1 VRSSRQQTDA
11 RRQAVFPGLQEQ
23 IQVLTPQTTNAL
35 QGIAAF
41 ARRHRLGIVSATVAV
56 MAGFGITA
64 VAVAPLAPDA
74 AQLPQRVLTEAF
86 EPAGLAEQ
94 LLALASHEMTLT
106 RSDVTRGTDTA
117 ERVLARLGVSDGS
130 AAAFL
135 RSDSTARLLLAGRDG
150 KMVQVE
156 TDANGTMQQL
166 VARFPADRSELANS
180 HFTRLTISRVDGS
193 WLAQLQTVPYAAQ
206 VRLASGSI
214 YSNLFS
220 ATDESGVPDT
230 VAAQL
235 AEIFATDIDFHRE
248 LRRGDTFS
256 VVYETLTADGEPVPW
271 NQGVGRVLA
280 AEFVNAGRAHH
291 ALWYQPDSGRGG
303 YFGLDGS
310 SKRRT
315 FLSSPM
321 EFSRVTSGFAMRMHP
336 ILNVQRRHLGVDYA
350 APIGTPVRSVGDGVV
365 DFAGRQNGYG
375 NVVEIRHGRERSTLY
390 AHLSRI
396 DVRPGQRVE
405 QGQRVGAVGMTG
417 RTTGPHLHFEFR
429 VAGSHQDPLRVAKA
443 SEAVT
448 LDTAARAQFAEIARG
463 LQAQLV
469 VAETLAGQRVLAE

>member
-1 VRSSRQQTDA
+1 VIQ
-11 RRQAVFPGLQEQ
+11 GLLER
-23 IQVLTPQTTNAL
+23 IPVLTPQTTNAL
-35 QGIAAF
+35 QGIATF
-41 ARRHRLGIVSATVAV
+41 ARRHRLGIVSTAVAV

-74 AQLPQRVLTEAF
+74 AHLPQRVLTEAF

-94 LLALASHEMTLT
+94 LVALASHEMTLT
-106 RSDVTRGTDTA
+106 RSDLTRGTDTA
-117 ERVLARLGVSDGS
+117 ERLLARLGVSDAS
-130 AAAFL
+130 AAAFV

-156 TDANGTMQQL
+156 TDADGALLQL
-166 VARFPADRSELANS
+166 VARFPTDRTELATT
-180 HFTRLTISRVDGS
+180 HFTRLTISRVDGR
-193 WLAQLQTVPYAAQ
+193 WLAQLQIVPYAAQ
-206 VRLASGSI
+206 IRLASGSI

-280 AEFVNAGRAHH
+280 AEFVNAGQAHH
-291 ALWYQPDSGRGG
+291 ALWYQPDSGRGS

-336 ILNVQRRHLGVDYA
+336 ILNVRRRHLGVDYA

-375 NVVEIRHGRERSTLY
+375 NVVEIKHGKERSTLY

-417 RTTGPHLHFEFR
+417 WTTGPHLHFEFR
-429 VAGSHQDPLRVAKA
+429 VAGQHQDPLRVAKA
-443 SEAVT
+443 SESVA

-463 LQAQLV
+463 LQAKLV
-469 VAETLAGQRVLAE
+469 VAETLAGQRRVLAE